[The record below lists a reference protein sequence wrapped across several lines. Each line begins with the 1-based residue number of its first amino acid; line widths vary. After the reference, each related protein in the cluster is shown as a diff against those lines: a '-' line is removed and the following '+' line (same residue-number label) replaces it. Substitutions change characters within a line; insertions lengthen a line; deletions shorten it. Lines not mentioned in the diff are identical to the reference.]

1 MADEFSKPLQRRPA
15 RRGFALPRILL
26 NGTAVVLALG
36 LFGVGMW
43 AALVDDP
50 LGGEPVAV
58 VSTKPTTMTAEKA
71 AGQAAPGGIS
81 AQTSSSAA
89 ETPPPAGMQ
98 TVNIIDGM
106 SGKRQQVTIPT
117 SAAEPAKPSAKPAAG
132 QGPAQ
137 SAAAQGAAQ
146 LAAGLD
152 PALSESSRHG
162 PIPKIAP
169 DGSRPSQVYAKGANA
184 TGAQGAPRVA
194 IVIGKLGV
202 NASSLTD
209 AFAKLPGPVTFAFT
223 PYGTDLDRW
232 VTRARGE
239 GHEVLLQV
247 PMEPFDYPDNDPGP
261 QTLLTS
267 LSPEQNIDRLHWAMS
282 RFGGYVGLANFMG
295 ARFSNNEQGLATIL
309 GEASKRGLMYF
320 DDGASTRSVAG
331 QVAGAKNIP
340 FARADV
346 LLDAVA
352 SSAEIEGAL
361 AKLEALARERGM
373 AVGFATALPISIER
387 ISKWI
392 KAAAARGII
401 VVPLSAAANHK
412 SRSS

>member
-1 MADEFSKPLQRRPA
+1 MTDEFFKPLQRRPS
-15 RRGFALPRILL
+15 RRRFALPRALL
-26 NGTAVVLALG
+26 NGTAAILALG
-36 LFGVGMW
+36 VTGVAIW

-50 LGGEPVAV
+50 LGGEPVAI
-58 VSTKPTTMTAEKA
+58 VSTKPTVAVADKGSTEANPKGTPAQPAKA
-71 AGQAAPGGIS
+71 TLPDA
-81 AQTSSSAA
+81 
-89 ETPPPAGMQ
+89 PPPVGMQ
-98 TVNIIDGM
+98 TVTIIDGM
-106 SGKRQQVTIPT
+106 SGKRQQVTIP
-117 SAAEPAKPSAKPAAG
+117 SSPAEPAKASASPGG
-132 QGPAQ
+132 QG
-137 SAAAQGAAQ
+137 AALQGAAQ

-152 PALSESSRHG
+152 PALAENSRHG
-162 PIPKIAP
+162 PIPRIAP
-169 DGSRPSQVYAKGANA
+169 DGSRPSQAYAKAANTA
-184 TGAQGAPRVA
+184 GPQGAPRVA

-209 AFAKLPGPVTFAFT
+209 AFAKLPAPVTFAFT

-247 PMEPFDYPDNDPGP
+247 PMEPFDYPNNDPGP

-267 LSPEQNIDRLHWAMS
+267 LSPDQNIDRLHWAMS
-282 RFGGYVGLANFMG
+282 RFGGYVGIANFMG
-295 ARFSNNEQGLATIL
+295 ARFSNNEQGVATVL

-352 SSAEIEGAL
+352 SPAEIEAAL
-361 AKLEALARERGM
+361 VKLEALARERGM
-373 AVGFATALPISIER
+373 AVGFATGLPVSIDR
-387 ISKWI
+387 IAKWI

-401 VVPLSAAANHK
+401 VVPLSAAANNK